1 MRETFWWFL
10 FMIAGVILFVVLGV
24 HIVGI
29 HMSALFGVSYEQT
42 LSFAHVSARSSQLI
56 FLIFYLVFL
65 VTALYHGTYGIRSIL
80 LEFNWSMGKEK
91 AITWALALIS
101 LLFLAIGTWAAV
113 ASYIQGKGAPV

>member
-1 MRETFWWFL
+1 MRETIWWFL
-10 FMIAGVILFVVLGV
+10 FMIAGLILFVVLGV
-24 HIVGI
+24 HVVGI

-65 VTALYHGTYGIRSIL
+65 IAALYHGTYGIRSIL
-80 LEFNWSMGKEK
+80 LEFKWSIGKEK
-91 AITWALALIS
+91 AITWVLALIS
-101 LLFLAIGTWAAV
+101 IIFLAIGTWAAV